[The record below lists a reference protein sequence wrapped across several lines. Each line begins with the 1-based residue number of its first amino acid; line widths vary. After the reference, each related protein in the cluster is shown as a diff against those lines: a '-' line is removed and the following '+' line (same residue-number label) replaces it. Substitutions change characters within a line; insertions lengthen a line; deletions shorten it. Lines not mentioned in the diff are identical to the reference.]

1 MDREGLT
8 SAFASLCLNV
18 IHVYRWVLGGICPP
32 PIDVGTDRT
41 AIEMSFVTPQTQR
54 RSVMTMTDF
63 DSTDRRSTVD
73 QSVTP
78 LYLHPPPPHH
88 QHPPPPGDTKPPSK
102 PRMPM
107 LQTYERGQ
115 KYQLKLQEKIKTWQT
130 LAAKQRV
137 FKATPLPKQ
146 YKYTKARNTSNGDA
160 AAAGSG
166 RRSLPDEKT
175 KIEAEKKQLSV
186 DMLLLLNALAKSHKQ
201 IAPQVVPVRRSNDI
215 TDPQYEGFSAHTK
228 LRASIDDVAGFFE
241 LDTPHKAQA
250 YARIMGEIVLDKRRL
265 YTLVERPISDRESQ
279 PLHFVSV
286 EWLMLKMPLGFNTR
300 DVCYLESSDSGVLDY
315 YRVAFGKANGTMVKH
330 VSKALADRH
339 LKHAT
344 AMALNLE
351 EYFISQRVR
360 PMLDVPVGHFQSK
373 KAVEYCMHC
382 YNRIAWHATKRQC
395 RGCGDV
401 ACARCSCVWYLP
413 LDQKKTTKVQLCH
426 GCITGDMDRNK
437 RRYTHHHPPPPP
449 PSPRQSMYSD
459 DNQSTFAEPNND
471 RPSVAS
477 SIHPSIAVSSLH
489 PHSQRYSL
497 PQRAHSSSC
506 VVSLVGS
513 EYPRSSFSMDTDQA
527 TELYVLSPSQ
537 WRVSED
543 VSSAIRDG
551 MLTFHSDASAIYL
564 RR

>member
-1 MDREGLT
+1 M
-8 SAFASLCLNV
+8 
-18 IHVYRWVLGGICPP
+18 
-32 PIDVGTDRT
+32 
-41 AIEMSFVTPQTQR
+41 PQC
-54 RSVMTMTDF
+54 VVHF
-63 DSTDRRSTVD
+63 
-73 QSVTP
+73 
-78 LYLHPPPPHH
+78 
-88 QHPPPPGDTKPPSK
+88 
-102 PRMPM
+102 
-107 LQTYERGQ
+107 
-115 KYQLKLQEKIKTWQT
+115 T
-130 LAAKQRV
+130 L
-137 FKATPLPKQ
+137 
-146 YKYTKARNTSNGDA
+146 
-160 AAAGSG
+160 
-166 RRSLPDEKT
+166 
-175 KIEAEKKQLSV
+175 
-186 DMLLLLNALAKSHKQ
+186 
-201 IAPQVVPVRRSNDI
+201 VRRSNDI

-300 DVCYLESSDSGVLDY
+300 DVCYLECHDEFSFHDQATGDLRRGWARCTHSINLVCCPNLQRSHNVIRMDIIRSGHVFLESSDSGVLDY

-489 PHSQRYSL
+489 SHSQ
-497 PQRAHSSSC
+497 
-506 VVSLVGS
+506 S